1 LRFADRLLT
10 AASDFALDLSGVSTW
25 ATSPERDNAMTVRTA
40 ELLVAVLLAILSIAI
55 MIKSTDS
62 LAIGW
67 VPEAGPGSGAW
78 PFWLSTGMLLSC
90 LVTLARWF
98 RRVTPESRSE
108 EPFMTAETVQIVGIT
123 IAALFLLL
131 LGTHFIGIYFSIALF
146 LIFYLRFLGGHSWI
160 LTLILALA
168 TPIGLFFFFEGALII
183 PLPKAYSEP
192 LFYPLYDL
200 IY

>member
-1 LRFADRLLT
+1 
-10 AASDFALDLSGVSTW
+10 
-25 ATSPERDNAMTVRTA
+25 MTVRTA
-40 ELLVAVLLAILSIAI
+40 EFVVAMVLAICSIAI
-55 MIKSTDS
+55 MIKSTDG

-78 PFWLSTGMLLSC
+78 PFWLSAGMLLSC
-90 LVTLARWF
+90 LLTLARWF
-98 RRVTPESRSE
+98 RRITPESRSE
-108 EPFMTAETVQIVGIT
+108 EPFMTRETVQIVGVT
-123 IAALFLLL
+123 VAALFLLL
-131 LGTHFIGIYFSIALF
+131 LGTHLIGIYLSMILF
-146 LIFYLRFLGGHSWI
+146 LIFYLRFLGGHGWI
-160 LTLILALA
+160 LTLVLALA